1 MKTLIREYRNKL
13 GLTQEELAEMV
24 GVTRQTIIALERGR
38 YNPSLILAHRITMA
52 LGGEH
57 IEDIFLLDEDD

>member
-1 MKTLIREYRNKL
+1 MKTLIREYRNRL

-38 YNPSLILAHRITMA
+38 YNPSLILAHRITRA
-52 LGGEH
+52 LGVEH
-57 IEDIFLLDEDD
+57 IEDIFLLDEDG

>member
-1 MKTLIREYRNKL
+1 LKTLIREYRNKL

-38 YNPSLILAHRITMA
+38 YNPSLILAHRITRA
-52 LGGEH
+52 LGGKH
-57 IEDIFLLDEDD
+57 IEDIFLLDEDG